1 METSID
7 RPYTVSRNGDEIVVR
22 LHADLFSRDEMT
34 YLLDRLLLENLRRR
48 ASLNE
53 EEIAEL
59 ADEVDGAVW
68 NRLRPMVEEKLRG
81 SAASLSS

>member
-1 METSID
+1 MEIPPD
-7 RPYTVSRNGDEIVVR
+7 GPYTVSREGDEIVVR
-22 LHADLFSRDEMT
+22 LDADLFSGGEVT

-59 ADEVDGAVW
+59 ADEVVGAVW

-81 SAASLSS
+81 STALSS